1 MKFIKR
7 YLTFHLCAILGYC
20 LLIAGL
26 YYSDPFA
33 NFKLFLWISFT
44 PNIVSFMIYLMVALV
59 FWTFFPKV
67 LAIEV
72 VIHLLVKKNIKKRL
86 IYTLNYIINPS
97 KNSKS
102 SPIEYCSLIIMN
114 FLSKRFSTF
123 ANDSP
128 SKNKSV

>member
-26 YYSDPFA
+26 YYSDPFT

-44 PNIVSFMIYLMVALV
+44 PNIVSFMIYLMVALI

-67 LAIEV
+67 LAIEI
-72 VIHLLVKKNIKKRL
+72 VIHLLVKKILKKTYLDIKLYNKPFQKL
-86 IYTLNYIINPS
+86 KKLNVY
-97 KNSKS
+97 
-102 SPIEYCSLIIMN
+102 
-114 FLSKRFSTF
+114 
-123 ANDSP
+123 
-128 SKNKSV
+128 

>member
-20 LLIAGL
+20 LLIVGL

-44 PNIVSFMIYLMVALV
+44 PNIVSFMIYLMVALI

-67 LAIEV
+67 LAIEI
-72 VIHLLVKKNIKKRL
+72 VIHLLVKKIFKKNLSINIENKYYNIFFYIGLTLLFLEILPGTL
-86 IYTLNYIINPS
+86 IWV
-97 KNSKS
+97 
-102 SPIEYCSLIIMN
+102 PIVIDRTI
-114 FLSKRFSTF
+114 FQ
-123 ANDSP
+123 
-128 SKNKSV
+128 

>member
-20 LLIAGL
+20 LLIVGL

-44 PNIVSFMIYLMVALV
+44 PNIVSFMIYLMVALI

-67 LAIEV
+67 LAIEI
-72 VIHLLVKKNIKKRL
+72 VIHLLVKKIFKKDLSININNKYYNIFYYIGLILLFLEMLPGSIAGAFMLFDTL
-86 IYTLNYIINPS
+86 IY
-97 KNSKS
+97 
-102 SPIEYCSLIIMN
+102 
-114 FLSKRFSTF
+114 R
-123 ANDSP
+123 
-128 SKNKSV
+128 